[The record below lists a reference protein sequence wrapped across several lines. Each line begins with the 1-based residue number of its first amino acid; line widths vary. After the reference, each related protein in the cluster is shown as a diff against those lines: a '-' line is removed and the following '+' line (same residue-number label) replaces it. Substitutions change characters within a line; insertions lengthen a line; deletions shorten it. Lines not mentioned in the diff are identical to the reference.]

1 MDYPPAPNIS
11 NDAQELVDDRGDNQ
25 ELHVDPLAQD
35 YQEDISLHALVV
47 VTTP

>member
-11 NDAQELVDDRGDNQ
+11 DDAQEPVDDRGDNQ

-35 YQEDISLHALVV
+35 YQEDISLHALFV